1 MGITRGCGR
10 RVRGAVYLEVGLSPF
25 GKPLEDFLL
34 DPPMPL
40 PVEEL
45 GISPVGMHFIPVRGG
60 VRGTPPGEEA
70 PALFDWIGSEHYP
83 NVADVVEEWRHCL
96 RVGVNPVSRRISRTT
111 DFSKIRAGTKL
122 VEIHARA
129 IIENH
134 AELEAAAAAHAAEIE
149 SGILW
154 PLCPTHKI
162 NHRLSPPASPSGGAE
177 QCIRLWWEDVE
188 GGRVGPDT
196 LGDGRAVIREIGE
209 TTYRARRLPRDFRP
223 RYAVGAFAV
232 FAISTIAVV
241 RDPDDPARDEDN
253 LARAGKSG
261 LEVRLVDE

>member
-1 MGITRGCGR
+1 MGVTRGCGKR
-10 RVRGAVYLEVGLSPF
+10 LAGGLYLEVGLSPF

-45 GISPVGMHFIPVRGG
+45 GISPVGMHFI
-60 VRGTPPGEEA
+60 TPPGERE
-70 PALFDWIGSEHYP
+70 PAVFDWIGSEHYP
-83 NVADVVEEWRHCL
+83 NVADVVEEWRHCM
-96 RVGVNPVSRRISRTT
+96 RVGVNPVSRRISRAT
-111 DFSKIRAGTKL
+111 DFAQIQPGTKL

-129 IIENH
+129 CIVNH
-134 AELEAAAAAHAAEIE
+134 AELEAAAAAHAGELSIA
-149 SGILW
+149 W
-154 PLCPTHKI
+154 PECPTHKI
-162 NHRLSPPASPSGGAE
+162 SHRVSPPASPAGGAE
-177 QCIRLWWEDVE
+177 QCIRLWWEDVQ

-196 LGDGRAVIREIGE
+196 LGDGRAVLREVGE

-232 FAISTIAVV
+232 FTISTIAVV

-253 LARAGKSG
+253 LKRAGKSG
-261 LEVRLVDE
+261 LEVQLVDE